1 VQIYIVM
8 STFRSKVF
16 LLILI
21 FVGFAIRTE
30 AQTITPGAYQ
40 TDIYLA
46 ETVNKNVA
54 LVVNQ
59 TSIIN
64 QTHLLDTLLK
74 LNVNVTKL
82 FSPEHGI
89 RGRAADG
96 ELVDNSIDEQTK
108 IPIVSLYGKNRKP
121 SKKDLQDIDLVIFDL
136 QDVGTRFY
144 TYISTLSYVMEA
156 CAENNIEVIV
166 LDRPNPNGYFI
177 DGPVLDSNFSSFVGL
192 HQVPAVYGLTI
203 GEYALMVNGEG
214 WLGNKLKCDLTVI
227 PCLNYTHDSIYKLPI
242 KPSPNL
248 PTEEAVLLYSSLCFF
263 EGTIVSVGRGTD
275 KPFEV
280 IGHPN
285 YSDASF
291 KFTPKPIEGVTVNP
305 PHKNTECN
313 GILLSGY
320 VDEIK
325 ASKKINLSLLI
336 NMYNDLN
343 IGEKF
348 FNNYFDKLAGTDVL
362 RKQIIDGKTEDE
374 IRETWKSDIEKYKVV
389 RKKYLIYD

>member
-1 VQIYIVM
+1 MFV
-8 STFRSKVF
+8 
-16 LLILI
+16 LI

-30 AQTITPGAYQ
+30 SQTITPGAYQ
-40 TDIYLA
+40 TDIYLV
-46 ETVNKNVA
+46 EIVNKRVA

-64 QTHLLDTLLK
+64 ETHLLDTLLK

-121 SKKDLQDIDLVIFDL
+121 SKKDLQGIDLVIFDL

-144 TYISTLSYVMEA
+144 TYISTLTYVMES
-156 CAENNIEVIV
+156 CAENNIKVIV

-214 WLGNKLKCDLTVI
+214 WLSNNLKCDLTVI

-248 PTEEAVLLYSSLCFF
+248 PTEEAVLLYPSLCFF
-263 EGTIVSVGRGTD
+263 EGTVVSVGRGTD

-374 IRETWKSDIEKYKVV
+374 IRETWRSDIEKYKVV
-389 RKKYLIYD
+389 RKKYLIYN

>member
-1 VQIYIVM
+1 M
-8 STFRSKVF
+8 SIFRRKVF
-16 LLILI
+16 LFVLI

-40 TDIYLA
+40 ADIYLA
-46 ETVNKNVA
+46 EIVNKRVA

-121 SKKDLQDIDLVIFDL
+121 SKNDLQDIDLVIFDL

-156 CAENNIEVIV
+156 CAENNIKVIV

-203 GEYALMVNGEG
+203 GEYAFMVNGEG
-214 WLGNKLKCDLTVI
+214 WLRNNLKCDLTVI

-248 PTEEAVLLYSSLCFF
+248 PTEEAVLLYPSLCFF

-343 IGEKF
+343 MGEKF
-348 FNNYFDKLAGTDVL
+348 FNNYFDKLAGTDLL

-374 IRETWKSDIEKYKVV
+374 IRESWRGDIEKYKVV
-389 RKKYLIYD
+389 RKKYLIYN

>member
-1 VQIYIVM
+1 M

>member
-1 VQIYIVM
+1 M

-374 IRETWKSDIEKYKVV
+374 IRETWRSDIEKYKVV

>member
-1 VQIYIVM
+1 MQIYIVM
-8 STFRSKVF
+8 STFWRKVF

-59 TSIIN
+59 TSIIS

-89 RGRAADG
+89 RGRVADG

-121 SKKDLQDIDLVIFDL
+121 SKNDLQDIDLVIFDL

-156 CAENNIEVIV
+156 CAENNIKVIV

-214 WLGNKLKCDLTVI
+214 WLRNKLKCDLTVI

-248 PTEEAVLLYSSLCFF
+248 PTEEAVLLYPSLCFF
-263 EGTIVSVGRGTD
+263 EGTVVSVGRGTD

-291 KFTPKPIEGVTVNP
+291 KFTPKQIEGVTVNP

-313 GILLSGY
+313 GILLSEY

-374 IRETWKSDIEKYKVV
+374 IRKSWRDDIEKYKVV

>member
-1 VQIYIVM
+1 MQIYIVM
-8 STFRSKVF
+8 STFWRKVF

-40 TDIYLA
+40 TDIYVA
-46 ETVNKNVA
+46 EIVNKRVA

-96 ELVDNSIDEQTK
+96 ELVDNSIDERTK

-121 SKKDLQDIDLVIFDL
+121 SKKDLQGVDIVVFDL

-156 CAENNIEVIV
+156 CAEKNIKVIV

-214 WLGNKLKCDLTVI
+214 WLSNNLKCDLTVI

-248 PTEEAVLLYSSLCFF
+248 PTEEAVLLYPSLCFF
-263 EGTIVSVGRGTD
+263 EGTVVSVGRGTE

-291 KFTPKPIEGVTVNP
+291 KFTPKQIDGVTVNP

-313 GILLSGY
+313 GILLSEY

-325 ASKKINLSLLI
+325 ANKKINLSLLI

-348 FNNYFDKLAGTDVL
+348 FNNYFDKLAGTDIL
-362 RKQIIDGKTEDE
+362 RKQIIEGKTEDE
-374 IRETWKSDIEKYKVV
+374 IRESWQEDIEKYKDV

>member
-1 VQIYIVM
+1 M
-8 STFRSKVF
+8 STFWSKVF
-16 LLILI
+16 LFVLII
-21 FVGFAIRTE
+21 MGFAIRTE

-64 QTHLLDTLLK
+64 ETHLLDTLLK

-121 SKKDLQDIDLVIFDL
+121 SKSDLQGVDIVVFDL

-144 TYISTLSYVMEA
+144 TYISTLTYVMES
-156 CAENNIEVIV
+156 CAENNIKVIV

-214 WLGNKLKCDLTVI
+214 WLSNNLKCDLTVI

-248 PTEEAVLLYSSLCFF
+248 LTEEAVLLYPSLCFF

-291 KFTPKPIEGVTVNP
+291 KFTPKPIDGVTVNP

-348 FNNYFDKLAGTDVL
+348 FNNYFDKLAGTDQL
-362 RKQIIDGKTEDE
+362 RKQIIEGKTEDE
-374 IRETWKSDIEKYKVV
+374 IRETWRGDIEKYKVV
-389 RKKYLIYD
+389 RKKYLIYE

>member
-1 VQIYIVM
+1 M
-8 STFRSKVF
+8 STFWRKVF

-40 TDIYLA
+40 TDIYVA
-46 ETVNKNVA
+46 EIVNKRVA

-96 ELVDNSIDEQTK
+96 ELVDNSIDERTK

-121 SKKDLQDIDLVIFDL
+121 SKKDLQGVDIVVFDL

-156 CAENNIEVIV
+156 CAEKNIKVIV

-214 WLGNKLKCDLTVI
+214 WLSNNLKCDLTVI

-248 PTEEAVLLYSSLCFF
+248 PTEEAVLLYPSLCFF
-263 EGTIVSVGRGTD
+263 EGTVVSVGRGTE

-291 KFTPKPIEGVTVNP
+291 KFTPKQIDGVTVNP

-313 GILLSGY
+313 GILLSEY

-325 ASKKINLSLLI
+325 ANKKINLSLLI

-348 FNNYFDKLAGTDVL
+348 FNNYFDKLAGTDIL
-362 RKQIIDGKTEDE
+362 RKQIIEGKTEDE
-374 IRETWKSDIEKYKVV
+374 IRESWQEDIEKYKDV

>member
-1 VQIYIVM
+1 MFV
-8 STFRSKVF
+8 
-16 LLILI
+16 LI

-40 TDIYLA
+40 ADIYLA
-46 ETVNKNVA
+46 EIVNKRVA

-121 SKKDLQDIDLVIFDL
+121 SKNDLQDIDLVIFDL

-156 CAENNIEVIV
+156 CAENNIKVIV

-203 GEYALMVNGEG
+203 GEYAFMVNGEG
-214 WLGNKLKCDLTVI
+214 WLRNNLKCDLTVI

-248 PTEEAVLLYSSLCFF
+248 PTEEAVLLYPSLCFF

-343 IGEKF
+343 MGEKF
-348 FNNYFDKLAGTDVL
+348 FNNYFDKLAGTDLL

-374 IRETWKSDIEKYKVV
+374 IRESWRGDIEKYKVV
-389 RKKYLIYD
+389 RKKYLIYN